1 MNKKFGFVSKGDL
14 RGFAPHPT
22 RGLNPLDPTLAE

>member
-1 MNKKFGFVSKGDL
+1 MNEKLRFVSKEDL